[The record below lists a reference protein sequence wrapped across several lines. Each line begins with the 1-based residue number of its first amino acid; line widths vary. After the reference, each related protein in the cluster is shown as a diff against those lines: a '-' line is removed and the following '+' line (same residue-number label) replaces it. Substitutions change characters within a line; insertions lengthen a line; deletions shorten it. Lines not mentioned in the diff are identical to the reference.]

1 MQPFPDALEP
11 EASGPL
17 AGVRV
22 LDLTRVVAG
31 NALTVALADFGA
43 DVIKIE
49 PPRGDDLRN
58 WRVKGVSTHWKVLAR
73 NKRSVALNLRDER
86 AKDALLKLA
95 AGAQVLVENFRPG
108 VMEDMGLG
116 PERLHAVNPAL
127 IVVRVSGWGQT
138 GPFRHKPG
146 FGSLIEGLSGFA
158 AINGFADRPPLL
170 PPLALADQIAGLNG
184 AIATLVALREIE
196 VNGGRGQ
203 VLDLSLFEPI
213 FSTLSAQAA
222 NYKLEGAP
230 APRTGNAST
239 TTAPRGVYAT
249 KDERWVAL
257 SASTQGM
264 TEKLL
269 RTIGKA
275 HLLEDPRF
283 LTNADRVANV
293 EALDAE
299 VGGWIGA
306 HTLDENLAIFEAAG
320 VTVGAVADIS
330 ELVDHPL
337 IRERGIIVE
346 IPDPEMGA
354 CPMPAI
360 AARLSETPG
369 AIRRAAP
376 SIGEHTGELLG
387 EIGLAPADLARLQ
400 ADGAIAGYTDPDAG
414 PGGNEET

>member
-1 MQPFPDALEP
+1 MQPFADVYQPDAH
-11 EASGPL
+11 GPL
-17 AGVRV
+17 DGVRI

-31 NALTVALADFGA
+31 NALTVSLADFGA

-86 AKDALLKLA
+86 AKEALLKLA

-108 VMEDMGLG
+108 VLEEMGLS
-116 PERLHAVNPAL
+116 PEVLHRANPAL

-138 GPFRHKPG
+138 GPYRHKPG

-158 AINGFADRPPLL
+158 SINGFADRPPLL

-184 AIATLVALREIE
+184 AIATLVALREVE

-213 FSTLSAQAA
+213 FATLSAQAA
-222 NYKLEGAP
+222 NYKLEGVP

-249 KDERWVAL
+249 RDGRWVAL
-257 SASTQGM
+257 SGSTQGM

-269 RTIGKA
+269 KTIGKA
-275 HLLEDPRF
+275 HMLEDPRF

-293 EALDAE
+293 EALDEE

-306 HTLDENLAIFEAAG
+306 HTLEENLTTFEQAG

-337 IRERGIIVE
+337 VRERGIIVE
-346 IPDPEMGA
+346 IPDEEMGA

-376 SIGEHTGELLG
+376 DIGQHTAELLG
-387 EIGLAPADLARLQ
+387 ELGYDDETLAQLQ
-400 ADGAIAGYTDPDAG
+400 AEGAIAGLAAADGAA
-414 PGGNEET
+414 